1 MEQYNFKSKMKK
13 PDRVKRNDSILR
25 DFKSGV
31 QPKEIA
37 KKNGVSLKTVY
48 NVIHSVDEP
57 IEPTVFDSMRIPV
70 NIWDKLLEERKQTGE
85 SIMNLIINKL

>member
-1 MEQYNFKSKMKK
+1 MKK
-13 PDRVKRNDSILR
+13 PDRIKRNENILQ

-37 KKNGVSLKTVY
+37 KKNSVSLKTVY

-57 IEPTVFDSMRIPV
+57 IEPTVFYSMRIPV
-70 NIWDKLLEERKQTGE
+70 KIWDKLLEERKQTGE